1 MEMTN
6 DIENRILAAIKEG
19 KSFNYNDNGYSVTV
33 NTSNNGYDLSI
44 SYDSSKDNSKIIRN
58 AFDNYIDALVD
69 AGVYSKIIDGLQPG
83 VLKSIDEKF
92 NSPCSETIQE
102 AVDEFTRIANTFVQ
116 AELDENYKHYKKLK
130 SLIIK

>member
-6 DIENRILAAIKEG
+6 DIENRILTAIREG

-33 NTSNNGYDLSI
+33 NTSDKGYNLSI

-69 AGVYSKIIDGLQPG
+69 AGVYSKIIEGLQPG
-83 VLKSIDEKF
+83 VLKSIDERF

-102 AVDEFTRIANTFVQ
+102 AVDEFTRMANTFVQ
-116 AELDENYKHYKKLK
+116 AELNENYKRYKKLK